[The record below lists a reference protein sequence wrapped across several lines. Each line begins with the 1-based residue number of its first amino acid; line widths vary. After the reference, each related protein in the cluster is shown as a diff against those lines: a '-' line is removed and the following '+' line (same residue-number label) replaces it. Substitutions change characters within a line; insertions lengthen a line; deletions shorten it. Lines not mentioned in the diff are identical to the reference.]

1 MEQKYIDRFWGKV
14 DIKGKDDC
22 WNWTAGK
29 KSGGYGAYY
38 CGYMEEAHR
47 FSYMLAFGGIPNGL
61 CVCHACDNTLCCNP
75 NHLWAGTRNANNLD
89 RDRKG
94 RQIAHLGEKHG
105 MAKLKD
111 EQVLKIREL
120 YKTGSYTYQQLSEL
134 FNVGITMVGYIV
146 SGSHWKHLPNQNNEY
161 RQGKKLDRQTA
172 SMIRELYDTGKY
184 SHQQLGDKFGVSKTM
199 AGLIIRGRFWK

>member
-1 MEQKYIDRFWGKV
+1 MEQKYINRFWNRVKV
-14 DIKGKDDC
+14 GGKDEC
-22 WNWTAGK
+22 WEWQAGRHE
-29 KSGGYGAYY
+29 GYGIFYT
-38 CGYMEEAHR
+38 GTKQEKAHR

-75 NHLWAGTRNANNLD
+75 NHLWAGNRNANNLD